1 MIKEECKKASII
13 LHRIFAGDIMTVAKI
28 VTAEANNDYETL
40 RKMLLS
46 VQGEIGLLVIA
57 LKKNEDREALEAEN
71 TEYDCGHNVKHR
83 TEDDYE

>member
-1 MIKEECKKASII
+1 MIKEECTKASRF

-40 RKMLLS
+40 RKMLLR
-46 VQGEIGLLVIA
+46 VRDEIESLEVA
-57 LKKNEDREALEAEN
+57 LKKLGDRACLEAEN

-83 TEDDYE
+83 MEDDYE